1 MTRALR
7 LPAVPRA
14 WGNPDAIVLRAV
26 DDARQGCARV
36 GGDVRCVSGR
46 EVAPEED
53 AGFSRSL
60 DLHRAAAYAMRME
73 VGLRPGGALARR
85 VFRDQPV
92 SVVASSTGTPDARG
106 SVLAAVDG
114 DARTTWTAGLD
125 DTRPALALNWIDQ
138 RTITRLQV
146 ATDADTAAREPRRGD
161 ADLAR
166 RLAYRESRPRRSGA
180 VPGDPYDAAHGAG
193 RRRRAGEQP
202 RVRLRSLVRCLSGSR
217 SSGSMG
223 CPTSRS
229 PCPAPPPLPLRRRA
243 VAGGRRRARADRR
256 GGKPR
261 RSVRRRHR
269 ASHPL
274 RRRPRVPGVR
284 HEPGGSPRLRPVPA
298 CGGRA
303 HGRPAT
309 GCCATHPRRHPQ
321 RRRPPHAGPARR
333 GWRGGAAREHQPG
346 LGGPAGWPDPGPGG
360 GRRMA
365 ARLASAGVH
374 TSGARGL
381 PARRHLPDR
390 SRGWLGVPTGT
401 AHGRGH
407 AAAAALARQPRAR
420 ASRP

>member
-1 MTRALR
+1 MSGVAVTRRLR
-7 LPAVPRA
+7 LPAVPSA

-36 GGDVRCVSGR
+36 RGDVRCVTGR

-53 AGFSRSL
+53 AGFARSL
-60 DLHRAAAYAMRME
+60 ELPRAAPYAMRME
-73 VGLRPGGALARR
+73 VGLRPGDALARR

-114 DARTTWTAGLD
+114 DPRTTWTAEPD
-125 DTRPALALNWIDQ
+125 DARPALALNWIDQ

-146 ATDADTAAREPRRGD
+146 ATDADTAAREPRRRD
-161 ADLAR
+161 AHLAR
-166 RLAYRESRPRRSGA
+166 RLACRGSRPRRSGA
-180 VPGDPYDAAHGAG
+180 VPGDPYDAAQRAG

-202 RVRLRSLVRCLSGSR
+202 RLRLRSLVGAHRDHGA
-217 SSGSMG
+217 
-223 CPTSRS
+223 
-229 PCPAPPPLPLRRRA
+229 PARWAALPPDRRAQRPPPLPLWRRA
-243 VAGGRRRARADRR
+243 VAGGRRRAPADRR

-309 GCCATHPRRHPQ
+309 
-321 RRRPPHAGPARR
+321 
-333 GWRGGAAREHQPG
+333 
-346 LGGPAGWPDPGPGG
+346 
-360 GRRMA
+360 
-365 ARLASAGVH
+365 
-374 TSGARGL
+374 
-381 PARRHLPDR
+381 
-390 SRGWLGVPTGT
+390 
-401 AHGRGH
+401 
-407 AAAAALARQPRAR
+407 
-420 ASRP
+420 